1 MIRPLWET
9 RIQNMTRYEEVLTHY
24 ERVQTL
30 YEGMHWFYISHPY
43 LSLSLYQKK
52 NVNSDSQIKERKVT
66 EHRDTLLILE
76 GLRS

>member
-9 RIQNMTRYEEVLTHY
+9 RIQNMTRYEEMLTHY

-43 LSLSLYQKK
+43 MSLSLSLYQKK
-52 NVNSDSQIKERKVT
+52 RVNSDSKNKREKSYRAPRYSVNT
-66 EHRDTLLILE
+66 
-76 GLRS
+76 